1 MTYEDEH
8 YTDVKT
14 LATTWLPTSATKED
28 VSNKCKA
35 ILRGI
40 QAGKYESAR
49 QAEATQKNGRSLG
62 QGGKIWQINIADPA
76 VPVAVRIKWFDAMLA
91 IPEQPSLPAVA
102 AANLPV
108 VVPKSL
114 TVPDTRELNG
124 KQERIITARFQ
135 LLLMLENRGPG
146 KKVAQAARD
155 IIDAI
160 NNGTDERLV
169 NIAKVA
175 NDRKGTERGLS
186 LSTLMRWWHMYQKT
200 GKKQNALAPVK
211 KDRMPRKDLVEWL
224 RDYAPGTAEHTSL
237 PVCVPAWV
245 PYFLDEYRRP
255 QKPSMQESWRQISRT
270 MPPDITRPSYD
281 QIRRVMK
288 KVPVVHSEKGRRA
301 GAEYNSLL
309 GYVERDASG
318 FAPMSI
324 CQIDGH
330 SFKAYVA
337 HPVTGAHFHP
347 EVCGVICMTTKVL
360 AGWAAGVAESNQTV
374 GDAYRHTCTVNENK
388 PWGGVPAILEADR
401 GAGNMAK
408 VNSDDYIGLFARIGT
423 TFIPP
428 KRGGN
433 PQGHGAIERSN
444 QTIWIRA
451 AKSLVTC
458 TTKDMDRVARRQ
470 VYDRLEADLKAV
482 KKAGKLGMVPK
493 TSDLLMSWPEF
504 LEFLNRVALEYNTTP
519 HKALPKIVA
528 PRPNDPDGP
537 AVSRH
542 MTPFECWADYVAQ
555 GFEPVHP
562 DDVLLHKIFA
572 PHATVTVNRQK
583 FTLNGNSYHS
593 HDLGEYHGQQVIVSY
608 DIHNAHTVDVFDADE
623 NFICAAQWN
632 GNRVHA
638 RPVPDVEQAAMQRH
652 SRRVKNKEKQL
663 DLMNAEMDRK
673 TLEIR
678 PLHID
683 LDQET
688 IDYEA
693 REEQKRL
700 EQVAAP
706 KVFEDEHAVYDD
718 IRERQQHG
726 QASAYEIQWA
736 DDKDASYEGR
746 GHVGLFN
753 TDRYCQG
760 RFKPENMLKPIEKAV
775 GATNTNGI

>member
-1 MTYEDEH
+1 MALI
-8 YTDVKT
+8 K
-14 LATTWLPTSATKED
+14 
-28 VSNKCKA
+28 KA
-35 ILRGI
+35 IQRG
-40 QAGKYESAR
+40 KFESAR
-49 QAEATQKNGRSLG
+49 QVTATQEDGRPLG
-62 QGGKIWQINIADPA
+62 RGGKIWQINIADPA
-76 VPVAVRIKWFDAMLA
+76 VPVAIRIKWFDIMLA
-91 IPEQPSLPAVA
+91 VPEQPSLPAVA

-108 VVPKSL
+108 VAPKSL
-114 TVPDTRELNG
+114 TVPDTLELNG

-146 KKVAQAARD
+146 KKVMQAARE

-160 NNGTDERLV
+160 NDCADKRLV

-186 LSTLMRWWHMYQKT
+186 LRTLMRWWNTYQKT
-200 GKKQNALAPVK
+200 GRKQNALAPVK
-211 KDRMPRKDLVEWL
+211 GDRMPRNDLVEWL
-224 RDYAPGTAEHTSL
+224 RDYAPGTAEHTAL
-237 PVCVPAWV
+237 PVCVPSWV

-255 QKPSMQESWRQISRT
+255 QKPSMQEAWRQISRT
-270 MPPDITRPSYD
+270 MPPDIARPSYD
-281 QIRRVMK
+281 QVRRVMK
-288 KVPVVHSEKGRRA
+288 KVPVVHSEKGRRT

-347 EVCGVICMTTKVL
+347 EICGVICMTTKVL
-360 AGWAAGVAESNQTV
+360 AGWSAGLAESNQTV
-374 GDAYRHTCTVNENK
+374 GDAYRHACTVNENK

-458 TTKDMDRVARRQ
+458 TTKDMDRGARRK
-470 VYDRLEADLKAV
+470 VYDRLEADLKEV

-504 LEFLNRVALEYNTTP
+504 LEFLDRVALEYNSTP
-519 HKALPKIVA
+519 HKALQKIVA
-528 PRPNDPDGP
+528 SLPDNPDGP

-542 MTPFECWADYVAQ
+542 MSPFECWADYVAQ

-562 DDVLLHKIFA
+562 DDVMLHKLFA
-572 PHATVTVNRQK
+572 PHATVTVKRQK

-593 HDLGEYHGQQVIVSY
+593 HELDEYHGQQVVVSY
-608 DIHNAHTVDVFDADE
+608 DINNAHTVTVFDADE
-623 NFICAAQWN
+623 NFICEARWN

-638 RPVPDVEQAAMQRH
+638 RPVPEVEQATMQRH

-663 DLMNAEMDRK
+663 DMMNAELDRK

-678 PLHID
+678 PLVME
-683 LDQET
+683 LDQAT

-693 REEQKRL
+693 REEQKRQAQL
-700 EQVAAP
+700 AAP
-706 KVFEDEHAVYDD
+706 KYFKDEHEFYNDV
-718 IRERQQHG
+718 RERQREG
-726 QASAYEIQWA
+726 LASAYETQWA
-736 DDKDASYEGR
+736 DDKDASYTGR
-746 GHVGLFN
+746 GHVGLFKS
-753 TDRYCQG
+753 DRYCEG
-760 RFKPENMLKPIEKAV
+760 RFKPENKLQPMEKAA
-775 GATNTNGI
+775 GATNTSGL